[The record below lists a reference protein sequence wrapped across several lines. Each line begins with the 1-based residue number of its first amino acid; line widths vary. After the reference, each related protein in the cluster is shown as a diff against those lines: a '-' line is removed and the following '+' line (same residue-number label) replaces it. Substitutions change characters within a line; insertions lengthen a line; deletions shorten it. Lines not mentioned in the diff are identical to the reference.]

1 MKARAAEMRSD
12 RRGKFQ
18 RRAQKHFLQ
27 RFSLRGVVAGPPE
40 LVMKKQRLI
49 FSAAVVVFRGEDF
62 SVSRELPFRIFLFLE
77 HHMKDV
83 TLARVG
89 VEIQVI
95 AKNLCQVH
103 RELRGFAGLGHGVGK
118 RIVDLAGDRGHF
130 YFRRNFLHFGGEAA
144 LRRSDFEHAVGVD
157 FVIDLA
163 QVAIHAAVHGD
174 SISGAYLPQ
183 IEGVLRGGGGAGGV
197 LRAQPEFL
205 QRGDKVL
212 PCGNS
217 LLARKNSLLADARR
231 VFAGELSLALEFAS
245 GIQAQVKHVAEG
257 AGAGGE
263 NSEKQEEEATRQI
276 SPHGWCCLAR
286 AMRTRFGSLPQ
297 EPRFCPAMRQ
307 RAYARKEMCAAR
319 TAFCTS
325 WLPDTWSSDST
336 FGQIFYQEQAPTSV
350 LGSGLN
356 AKCFS
361 PNDPVEDA
369 TPVLIGKT
377 RWSRKSGRKT
387 SSACLEIFHDPHV
400 ATCGPAI
407 KCQMAAIGRWLCKRF
422 VGTSGVFPQYVCVS
436 VKIHMQYFSSVTDAG
451 GNKQALSVRGPDQG
465 QEIAPTLHLHLLQ
478 YLSVQGK
485 NVDWACHGSSC
496 GNPGTIRR
504 ESQSPILV
512 IRNQSE
518 SKKLRASAF

>member
-18 RRAQKHFLQ
+18 RRAQENFLQ
-27 RFSLRGVVAGPPE
+27 RFAVRVVVSGPPE
-40 LVMKKQRLI
+40 LIVKEQRLI
-49 FSAAVVVFRGEDF
+49 FLPAVVVFRDKDF
-62 SVSRELPFRIFLFLE
+62 SVPGELPFRIFRFLE
-77 HHMKDV
+77 HHAKRIA
-83 TLARVG
+83 LARIG
-89 VEIQVI
+89 IKIEIVT
-95 AKNLCQVH
+95 KNLCEVH
-103 RELRGFAGLGHGVGK
+103 REFRGFAGLLHGVEQGL
-118 RIVDLAGDRGHF
+118 VDLSADRGHF
-130 YFRRNFLHFGGEAA
+130 YFRRNFLDLGGETA

-174 SISGAYLPQ
+174 GISGAYLPQ
-183 IEGVLRGGGGAGGV
+183 VEGVLRGGGGAGGV

-212 PCGNS
+212 PCGNF

-377 RWSRKSGRKT
+377 RWVGRQAAKPRRRLFRT
-387 SSACLEIFHDPHV
+387 FPLSTCCHLWSSH
-400 ATCGPAI
+400 
-407 KCQMAAIGRWLCKRF
+407 
-422 VGTSGVFPQYVCVS
+422 
-436 VKIHMQYFSSVTDAG
+436 
-451 GNKQALSVRGPDQG
+451 
-465 QEIAPTLHLHLLQ
+465 
-478 YLSVQGK
+478 
-485 NVDWACHGSSC
+485 
-496 GNPGTIRR
+496 
-504 ESQSPILV
+504 
-512 IRNQSE
+512 
-518 SKKLRASAF
+518 